1 MSLRGAVL
9 SDSLSLSLSYWVI
22 VYASHPLS
30 PSKVV
35 TTSVSITSSS
45 FTLIIIIST
54 ILTIHNFFY
63 LSSLCPLSH
72 LSVVNLSYLFT
83 AFLIFNTLNNV

>member
-1 MSLRGAVL
+1 MSLGGAVL
-9 SDSLSLSLSYWVI
+9 SDSLSLLLTYWVI
-22 VYASHPLS
+22 VYASHPLF

-54 ILTIHNFFY
+54 ILTIHKFFY
-63 LSSLCPLSH
+63 FMSSLCPLSH
-72 LSVVNLSYLFT
+72 LSVVNLSYLS
-83 AFLIFNTLNNV
+83 LHS